1 MGRRRRAAT
10 WNGRV
15 FSASGRGGGTVA
27 LSHFSLPPPA
37 AQYGKADA
45 RWMKPWEPGTVS
57 VEVPTVFVAGLGAIV
72 ILYGIIKNT

>member
-1 MGRRRRAAT
+1 M
-10 WNGRV
+10 
-15 FSASGRGGGTVA
+15 FPASGHGGGTLA
-27 LSHFSLPPPA
+27 LSHFSPSLLSC